1 MKPKTL
7 VLMVVAVGCGLA
19 ASYMTS
25 RLIQERK
32 DQPSEAKVK
41 VLVAKLKVSPWVP
54 IKEPEKFFV
63 EKEVPESVAPRKALK
78 SLAEV
83 KDQKL
88 CKVVNEESIVTT
100 DDLLNKD
107 QASLAHLMKPGQRAI
122 ALKVSAETLDG
133 NRVRPGD
140 RVDVVSTLRGGETRT
155 ILQGVM
161 VLAVSTPNT
170 RSVRDPEPGADFTRW
185 ATAGEVVTLAA
196 TPEES
201 QQLALAASMGD
212 LRLVLP
218 PVGGATKLPLRPAKV
233 GDLGKPVPDRADD
246 DGKDDDR
253 QAQLP
258 AKLPAVPETK
268 PEPKVEAPE
277 PPRETHKMTIRTGEI
292 DLTAV
297 FVKDDEGS
305 WKAGRI
311 TQTTD
316 DLDATPRRP
325 APQPAPQQ
333 GPQQEPQQAPA
344 PAVQQAPAPAVS
356 AAPDTR
362 GAGRNSRIK

>member
-32 DQPSEAKVK
+32 DQPTEAKVK
-41 VLVAKLKVSPWVP
+41 VLVAKQKVSPWVAT
-54 IKEPEKFFV
+54 KEPEKFFV
-63 EKEVPESVAPRKALK
+63 EKEVPESVAPKRALK
-78 SLAEV
+78 SFEEV

-122 ALKVSAETLDG
+122 ALKVNAESLAG
-133 NRVRPGD
+133 GFVLPGTH
-140 RVDVVSTLRGGETRT
+140 VDVVSTLRGSETETKT
-155 ILQGVM
+155 ILQDMLVM
-161 VLAVSTPNT
+161 AVDTKA
-170 RSVRDPEPGADFTRW
+170 VRDPESQAMLGQT
-185 ATAGEVVTLAA
+185 VTLAA

-212 LRLVLP
+212 LRLVLR
-218 PVGGATKLPLRPAKV
+218 PVGDDKKVVMRGAKV
-233 GDLGKPVPDRADD
+233 GDLGKQAPDRANDD
-246 DGKDDDR
+246 DGKEDESR
-253 QAQLP
+253 PTVQLP
-258 AKLPAVPETK
+258 KQLPPVDPK
-268 PEPKVEAPE
+268 PEAKVEAPE
-277 PPRETHKMTIRTGEI
+277 PPRVTHKMKIRTGEVE
-292 DLTAV
+292 LSAV
-297 FVKDDEGS
+297 FVQDDEGN

-316 DLDATPRRP
+316 DLDATPR
-325 APQPAPQQ
+325 QPAPQQ
-333 GPQQEPQQAPA
+333 PPA
-344 PAVQQAPAPAVS
+344 PAAQQAPAPAVS
-356 AAPDTR
+356 AAPDNR
-362 GAGRNSRIK
+362 GAGRNGRIK